1 MKITKSKLR
10 RILREEVEKFINE
23 TVHMGGLP
31 FSHEDLILVTLLDYD
46 PEPWRLSP
54 RGMSFRNLRTK
65 LDLLHRVKLS
75 DDELAD
81 ALRDLGKEGLVFT
94 AGEGVLEPHEIRYAL
109 TGDGKTKAI
118 ALRNQMEGRLGEVAV
133 PDPTSELHAMQ
144 KMVDRERGPQA
155 VKKMK
160 DYEDGVH
167 TGVASLVDVID
178 LVEEEEE
185 D

>member
-10 RILREEVEKFINE
+10 RILREEVEKFISE

-31 FSHEDLILVTLLDYD
+31 GSHEDLILVVLLDYD
-46 PEPWRLSP
+46 PEL
-54 RGMSFRNLRTK
+54 RGMSFQNLSDA
-65 LDLLHRVKLS
+65 LDLLYSVELS

-81 ALRDLGKEGLVFT
+81 SLRDLGAQRLVDA
-94 AGEGVLEPHEIRYAL
+94 AGEGVLEPHEIMYAL
-109 TGDGKTKAI
+109 TGDGADE
-118 ALRNQMEGRLGEVAV
+118 ARVLRNQMEGRLGEVAV

-178 LVEEEEE
+178 LEDEDEE

>member
-31 FSHEDLILVTLLDYD
+31 FSHKVRILDVLFDYD
-46 PEPWRLSP
+46 PEL

-81 ALRDLGKEGLVFT
+81 ALRDLGKEGLVDA

-109 TGDGKTKAI
+109 TGDGAREAI
-118 ALRNQMEGRLGEVAV
+118 ARRNLMKVHLGEVAV

-178 LVEEEEE
+178 LEDEEEE